1 MTNILNIFFIN
12 FFFRPELLRA
22 DIEDADTGKQGNRFD
37 PQEKRLN
44 STPSSNSWEELDDS
58 AYEPLKIEDDAS
70 HDADASEIDLD
81 ELDKYY
87 DELHQIINYLE
98 TELPKVIPTIANNA
112 TCFQSLAN
120 KVLAAPRNAE
130 AESKVLEN
138 FLLYHSVPSR
148 IKVLFTS
155 EYVKFRKFP
164 TPHKTERVAS
174 NEKTPFE
181 EAKDFFKDPIAI
193 NGDTKRTSPRGFGG
207 AQPKVRVKPTTMES
221 NENFPKVA
229 TNVKMQEE
237 EAEGVLEGKI
247 RSRVKDFL
255 AWLEG
260 AVRSKEV
267 LAQKLQLYS
276 AILNRPTT
284 LTRLQWRPCLE
295 LELDMF
301 DILSFRVWY
310 EVTVD
315 TQTNE
320 DSFIS
325 FINVK

>member
-1 MTNILNIFFIN
+1 M
-12 FFFRPELLRA
+12 LRA
-22 DIEDADTGKQGNRFD
+22 DIEDADTGKQGISLD
-37 PQEKRLN
+37 PQEKGLG
-44 STPSSNSWEELDDS
+44 SAPASNSWEELDDS

-164 TPHKTERVAS
+164 TPHKTERVAT
-174 NEKTPFE
+174 NEKTAFE
-181 EAKDFFKDPIAI
+181 EAKDFFKDPNAI
-193 NGDTKRTSPRGFGG
+193 NGETKRASPGGFGG
-207 AQPKVRVKPTTMES
+207 AQPKARAKPTTVES
-221 NENFPKVA
+221 NESFPESKFQ
-229 TNVKMQEE
+229 TKTQESQ
-237 EAEGVLEGKI
+237 AEGVGSVLEGKM

-267 LAQKLQLYS
+267 FAQKLQLYS

-284 LTRLQWRPCLE
+284 LTR
-295 LELDMF
+295 
-301 DILSFRVWY
+301 
-310 EVTVD
+310 
-315 TQTNE
+315 
-320 DSFIS
+320 
-325 FINVK
+325 

>member
-1 MTNILNIFFIN
+1 MFS
-12 FFFRPELLRA
+12 FFRPELLRA
-22 DIEDADTGKQGNRFD
+22 DIEDVDTKQGNGLD
-37 PQEKRLN
+37 TQEKGLG
-44 STPSSNSWEELDDS
+44 SAPASNSWEELDDS

-138 FLLYHSVPSR
+138 FLIYHSVPSR

-155 EYVKFRKFP
+155 EYIKFRKFP
-164 TPHKTERVAS
+164 TPQKTERVAS
-174 NEKTPFE
+174 NEKTAFE

-193 NGDTKRTSPRGFGG
+193 NGDTRRASPRGCGG
-207 AQPKVRVKPTTMES
+207 AQPKVRAKPTTLETNES
-221 NENFPKVA
+221 FPESKA
-229 TNVKMQEE
+229 PTNVKTQEGQG
-237 EAEGVLEGKI
+237 EGVGSVLEGKM
-247 RSRVKDFL
+247 RSRVRDFL

-267 LAQKLQLYS
+267 FAQKLQLYS

-284 LTRLQWRPCLE
+284 LTRCLPLLISQLSPGLQ
-295 LELDMF
+295 
-301 DILSFRVWY
+301 
-310 EVTVD
+310 
-315 TQTNE
+315 
-320 DSFIS
+320 
-325 FINVK
+325 